1 MPAATPPSAQP
12 GPPQLPLRSAWLML
26 LTLIGGFAL
35 SQAYR
40 TLAGILS
47 VPLTEHFQLSPQTM
61 GLIAATFHYAF
72 GGMQL
77 LMGIGIDV
85 FGIRR
90 TILLAFPLTIAGA
103 ALSALAGS
111 AAQLVLGQALI
122 GIGCAPAF
130 LVCTVFIARYFPA
143 QRFAAISGLALGIGS
158 LGMIFTGTPLAWLV
172 ERFGWQTG
180 FGLLAA
186 LSLLAWLLIYWRVF
200 EPSAPANDPTSA
212 NANTDTNDRQSAANA
227 PAAQRESPWQALK
240 GYGLLLRMPH
250 TAGILALVFVGYAA
264 FIALRGLW
272 LAPYLGQ
279 RFGQDLIFSGNVALA
294 LSVISL
300 FSPSLFGRLDPGS
313 NQRRR
318 WLLMRLPWLIVA
330 LFLLLAATQQLWL
343 AVAAILAI
351 AVLGGYG
358 VWQYADVRAAYPS
371 HMTGRAMALFTMSMF
386 LGVAV
391 MQTLT
396 GAAAGWA
403 LAHGREPFFT
413 VFACIA
419 LVMALGVG
427 AYALLPKPA
436 AQSQG

>member
-1 MPAATPPSAQP
+1 MPAATPATQP
-12 GPPQLPLRSAWLML
+12 GLPQLPLRSAWLML
-26 LTLIGGFAL
+26 LTLISGFAL

-77 LMGIGIDV
+77 LMGIGIDL

-103 ALSALAGS
+103 TLSALASS

-122 GIGCAPAF
+122 GVGCAPAF

-143 QRFAAISGLALGIGS
+143 HRFAAISGLALGVGS

-180 FGLLAA
+180 FGLLAG

-200 EPSAPANDPTSA
+200 EPSAPASDPASA
-212 NANTDTNDRQSAANA
+212 NAHQSATSA
-227 PAAQRESPWQALK
+227 PAQRESPWQALK
-240 GYGLLLRMPH
+240 GYGMLLRMPH
-250 TAGILALVFVGYAA
+250 TAGILSLVFVGYAA

-272 LAPYLGQ
+272 LAPYLDQ
-279 RFGQDLIFSGNVALA
+279 RFGQDLIFSGNIALA

-343 AVAAILAI
+343 AVAAILSI

-413 VFACIA
+413 VFVCIA
-419 LVMALGVG
+419 LVMALGVS
-427 AYALLPKPA
+427 AYTLLPKPA
-436 AQSQG
+436 AQTQG

>member
-12 GPPQLPLRSAWLML
+12 GPAQLPLRSAWLML

-111 AAQLVLGQALI
+111 ATQLVLGQALI

-130 LVCTVFIARYFPA
+130 LVCSVFIARYFPA
-143 QRFAAISGLALGIGS
+143 HRFAAISGLALGVGS

-186 LSLLAWLLIYWRVF
+186 MSLLAWLLIYWRVF
-200 EPSAPANDPTSA
+200 EPSAPS
-212 NANTDTNDRQSAANA
+212 NAPGHHSAASA
-227 PAAQRESPWQALK
+227 AAQRESPWQALK

-250 TAGILALVFVGYAA
+250 TAGILSLVFVGYAA

-272 LAPYLGQ
+272 LAPYLDQ
-279 RFGQDLIFSGNVALA
+279 RFGQNLIFSGNVALA
-294 LSVISL
+294 LSLISL

-413 VFACIA
+413 VFVCIA
-419 LVMALGVG
+419 LVMALGVS
-427 AYALLPKPA
+427 AYTLLPKPA
-436 AQSQG
+436 APAQG

>member
-1 MPAATPPSAQP
+1 
-12 GPPQLPLRSAWLML
+12 ML
-26 LTLIGGFAL
+26 LTLVSGFAL

-47 VPLTEHFQLSPQTM
+47 VPLTEHFQLSPQAM

-72 GGMQL
+72 GSMQL

-103 ALSALAGS
+103 MLSALAGS

-130 LVCTVFIARYFPA
+130 LVCTVFIARHFPA
-143 QRFAAISGLALGIGS
+143 QRFAAISGLAMGVGS

-172 ERFGWQTG
+172 EHLGWRAG

-186 LSLLAWLLIYWRVF
+186 LSLLAWLLIAWRVF
-200 EPSAPANDPTSA
+200 EPSAPANASA
-212 NANTDTNDRQSAANA
+212 SAQTTAT
-227 PAAQRESPWQALK
+227 AQRESPWQALK

-272 LAPYLGQ
+272 LAPYLDQ
-279 RFGQDLIFSGNVALA
+279 RFGQSLIFSGNVALA
-294 LSVISL
+294 LSLISL
-300 FSPSLFGRLDPGS
+300 LSPSLFGRLDPGS

-343 AVAAILAI
+343 AVAAILTI
-351 AVLGGYG
+351 AVLGGHT

-419 LVMALGVG
+419 LVMALGVS
-427 AYALLPKPA
+427 AYALLPKPSEPTNA
-436 AQSQG
+436 A